1 MKTLKKATN
10 TQTLKDRFTL
20 GQTIKWN
27 GLFFDGRVTTVTHHE
42 ATIIKINRVTVDVE
56 FRDGG
61 LARLDLNDLNKV
73 KSLLGK

>member
-1 MKTLKKATN
+1 MKILKKATIP
-10 TQTLKDRFTL
+10 TALKDRFTV

-56 FRDGG
+56 FRDGD
-61 LARLDLNDLNKV
+61 LARLDLADLAKV
-73 KSLLGK
+73 K